1 MKALLLSFDK
11 GEELRPL
18 TITIPKGLLPVKNV
32 PILERNILRL
42 KEAGITEIGVITDYL
57 GHKIKAYFEDG
68 ASLGVNLTY
77 FSVKSG
83 LKSILDSFSDEP
95 LVVVEGEWFNKASI
109 KNMLQYEGETVVCGK
124 EGAGGVYFISPEFF
138 SMLKNHV
145 SFRDAILSLNPVV
158 LEWSGECNRIRNHDE
173 YLKAN
178 QGFGVVTGRDCI
190 ISETANLIGDV
201 VIGNG
206 VTVDDGAIIKNSVL
220 MDNVHVGKDCEIDN
234 AVISRGVLL
243 KTGTFVFD
251 LGVIGEGAK
260 IGCHSFVKAG
270 GQVLPYKSVGDDT
283 TVGGTNSQSGF
294 YGTIS
299 IENGEIQ
306 GSIFGE
312 ITTELGVGIG
322 KTLSYLNKGSFI
334 GIGYDG
340 KEQSKP
346 LYLACLSGLMGGGA
360 QILDY
365 EREPYPS
372 FYSGIID
379 EDTAM
384 NVYIS
389 AEKGDGSFLFT
400 GRKGE
405 FLSLEKEQNFM
416 RALKQNLG
424 GELNGIRYK
433 ICKKT
438 VNYIEKLKEKAIK
451 TDIPIKVKCK
461 NKFAHEALCMYYKTP
476 NADICFCLNE
486 RMDKM
491 NIEGLSDRE
500 MQLLYSVI
508 LKDNKSK
515 DLKRMTGDGIFCII
529 LILNYMEENNL
540 SKEDLLKKISGV
552 CVVKREINISNCKR
566 NEKLEF
572 KKDGGKVCVTL
583 SPARKKAEI
592 IAEGY
597 NEEYAEDLADYY
609 VRKILEDME

>member
-11 GEELRPL
+11 GEELRPI
-18 TITIPKGLLPVKNV
+18 TITIPKGLLPVRNV

-42 KEAGITEIGVITDYL
+42 REAGITEIGVITDYL
-57 GHKIKAYFEDG
+57 GHKIKTYFEDG
-68 ASLGVNLTY
+68 SSLGVSLSY

-83 LKSILDSFSDEP
+83 LKSILDSFSDEA
-95 LVVVEGEWFNKASI
+95 LVVVEGEWLNDASI

-124 EGAGGVYFISPEFF
+124 EGEGGVYFISHEFF
-138 SMLKNHV
+138 PMFKNHV
-145 SFRDAILSLNPVV
+145 SFRDAILDLNPVV

-178 QGFGVVTGRDCI
+178 QGFGVIMGRDCM
-190 ISETANLIGDV
+190 ISETAILTGDV

-206 VTVDDGAIIKNSVL
+206 VTIDDGAIIKNSVL
-220 MDNVHVGKDCEIDN
+220 MDNAHVGKDCEVDN

-260 IGCHSFVKAG
+260 IGCHSFIKAG

-283 TVGGTNSQSGF
+283 TVGGTNNQSAF

-312 ITTELGVGIG
+312 ITAELSVGIG

-346 LYLACLSGLMGGGA
+346 LYLACLSGLMSSGG
-360 QILDY
+360 QISDY
-365 EREPYPS
+365 EIIEYPS
-372 FYSGIID
+372 FYSGIMN
-379 EDTAM
+379 EDSAM
-384 NVYIS
+384 NIYIS
-389 AEKGDGSFLFT
+389 TEKGESSFFFT

-405 FLSLEKEQNFM
+405 VLTLEKEQNFM

-433 ICKKT
+433 MFKKT
-438 VNYIEKLKEKAIK
+438 VNYIEKLKERALK
-451 TDIPIKVKCK
+451 TDISINVKCV
-461 NKFAHEALCMYYKTP
+461 NKFAHEALCMYYKSAD
-476 NADICFCLNE
+476 ADICFCLNE

-491 NIEGLSDRE
+491 NIEDLSDRE
-500 MQLLYSVI
+500 MQILYSII
-508 LKDNKSK
+508 LTDEKNEDI
-515 DLKRMTGDGIFCII
+515 KRMTGDGIFSVI
-529 LILNYMEENNL
+529 LVLNYMEENHLN
-540 SKEDLLKKISGV
+540 KQDLLKKISGI
-552 CVVKREINISNCKR
+552 CVVKREINISSCKR
-566 NEKLEF
+566 AEKREF

-583 SPARKKAEI
+583 SPVYKKAEI
-592 IAEGY
+592 VAEGY